1 MTASDTVTTRA
12 ATSGAATSGTTTSG
26 DPGQIQK
33 TVAIVRTVAAHP
45 DGIGLSELARA
56 CGVAK
61 ATCYRILTALERE
74 GWIVSDPVTKRS
86 RLSLDLILMTESVAT
101 GGSLTRYVRDVLADI
116 AAATG
121 ETAGIDTLTGS
132 QVTVLMEASG
142 PHLIGHAPRP
152 VPRLLSSWRTST
164 GRVLLAFNDPELG
177 RRDFDDEVAAG
188 RTTGGFASYDDF
200 VGELERVRAQGYAV
214 TRSQLEEGLTA
225 IAAPVL
231 VDGVARYAVWTSGPN
246 YRLDERIDAAVAA
259 VTERAARLARLLE
272 RAGTDLDGRTV
283 RTP

>member
-1 MTASDTVTTRA
+1 MTQAPAPSTR
-12 ATSGAATSGTTTSG
+12 TGG

-45 DGIGLSELARA
+45 EGLGLSELARA
-56 CGVAK
+56 AGVAK
-61 ATCYRILTALERE
+61 ATCYRILTTLERE
-74 GWIVSDPVTKRS
+74 GWIVSDPATKRS
-86 RLSLDLILMTESVAT
+86 HLSLDLILMTESVVT
-101 GGSLTRYVRDVLADI
+101 GGSLTKYVRDVLADI

-164 GRVLLAFNDPELG
+164 GRVLLAWNDPELG
-177 RRDFDDEVAAG
+177 RGDFEGEAAAG
-188 RTTGGFASYDDF
+188 RPTTTFGSYDDF
-200 VGELERVRAQGYAV
+200 LRELDLVREQGYAV

-246 YRLDERIDAAVAA
+246 YRLDERIDSAVAA
-259 VTERAARLARLLE
+259 VTERAASLARLLQ
-272 RAGTDLDGRTV
+272 RAGTDLDGRSV
-283 RTP
+283 RTA

>member
-1 MTASDTVTTRA
+1 MTDAAEPTVR
-12 ATSGAATSGTTTSG
+12 SGADA
-26 DPGQIQK
+26 GQIQK

-45 DGIGLSELARA
+45 EGLGLSELARV

-61 ATCYRILTALERE
+61 ATCYRILTTLERE

-86 RLSLDLILMTESVAT
+86 RLSLDLILMTESVVT

-116 AAATG
+116 AATTG

-164 GRVLLAFNDPELG
+164 GRVLLAWNDPELG
-177 RRDFDDEVAAG
+177 RADFEKDAAAG
-188 RTTGGFASYDDF
+188 RLPAGFTTYDDF
-200 VGELERVRAQGYAV
+200 LAEIATVRGQGYAV

-231 VDGVARYAVWTSGPN
+231 IDGAARYAVWTSGPN
-246 YRLDERIDAAVAA
+246 YRLDERIDSAVTA
-259 VTERAARLARLLE
+259 VTERAASLARLLQ
-272 RAGTDLDGRTV
+272 RAGTDLDGRTT
-283 RTP
+283 RSP

>member
-1 MTASDTVTTRA
+1 MTTASP
-12 ATSGAATSGTTTSG
+12 ATGREGA

-45 DGIGLSELARA
+45 DGIGLSELARS

-74 GWIVSDPVTKRS
+74 GWIVSDAVTKRS

-132 QVTVLMEASG
+132 KVTVLMEASG

-164 GRVLLAFNDPELG
+164 GRVLLAWNDPELG
-177 RRDFDDEVAAG
+177 RRDFEDEVATEHP
-188 RTTGGFASYDDF
+188 RTGFASYEDF
-200 VGELERVRAQGYAV
+200 LGELEQVRTQGFAV

-231 VDGVARYAVWTSGPN
+231 IDGVARYAVWTSGPN
-246 YRLDERIDAAVAA
+246 YRLDERIEEA
-259 VTERAARLARLLE
+259 VTAVRERAARLARLLQ
-272 RAGTDLDGRTV
+272 RAGTDLDGRAV
-283 RTP
+283 RLP